1 MRDALI
7 FIVVFGSVPF
17 IFKRPAIGVMIFAW
31 LSLMNPHRLT
41 YGSAHDFPFAAV
53 VCSVVLLSLLISKE
67 PKSLPLTPV
76 TVTLLVF
83 AAWMTLSSFFA
94 LEPDLVWRE
103 WSRVM
108 KTYAMIFVS
117 MVALRSE
124 RDIKQMV
131 WVVGLSIGF
140 YGVKGG
146 VFTILS
152 GGSSHVFGPDDSYIA
167 DNNALALALIT
178 VTPLLWYQTMQ
189 ATHKYLKLAMYA
201 VVALTVVAA
210 AGSYSRGAV
219 IAGAAMLGFLWLKSR
234 TKVRTGL
241 ALLLV
246 APMIYMVMPAQWFGR
261 METIDNYA
269 VDASALGRIN
279 AWGFALRIAKDNLL
293 GGGYNVFSPRMFT
306 LFAPDPFNH
315 HAAHS
320 IYFQVLGEHGFFGLL
335 LFILFM
341 VFVWRCGTRIIR
353 TCKNQPELKWA
364 SDLASMCQVS
374 LIGYLVGGSFLTM
387 AYYDLVYYIAAILV
401 VLERFLLPEKKLRPA
416 VAALTPYRSREQG

>member
-1 MRDALI
+1 MRDI
-7 FIVVFGSVPF
+7 FVFLVVFGSLPF
-17 IFKRPAIGVMIFAW
+17 IFKRPAIGVMMFAW

-41 YGSAHDFPFAAV
+41 YGAAHDFPFAAV
-53 VCSVVLLSLLISKE
+53 VCAVVLLSLLISKE
-67 PKSLPLTPV
+67 PKSLPMMPV
-76 TVTLLVF
+76 TVTLLLF
-83 AAWMTLSSFFA
+83 AAWMTLSSFVA

-103 WSRVM
+103 WNRVM

-117 MVALRSE
+117 MMALRNE

-131 WVVGLSIGF
+131 WVVGMSIGF

-152 GGSSHVFGPDDSYIA
+152 GGSSHVFGPDDSYIS

-178 VTPLLWYQTMQ
+178 VLPLLWYQTIQ
-189 ATHKYLKLAMYA
+189 ATNKYLRLGMFG

-210 AGSYSRGAV
+210 AGSYSRGALL
-219 IAGAAMLGFLWLKSR
+219 AGGAMLGFLWLKSR

-241 ALLLV
+241 ALLLL
-246 APMIYMVMPAQWFGR
+246 APLIYLVMPEQWFGR

-269 VDASALGRIN
+269 QDDSAMGRIN
-279 AWGFALRIAKDNLL
+279 AWGFALRIAKDNFF

-306 LFAPDPFNH
+306 LFAPEPYNH

-320 IYFQVLGEHGFFGLL
+320 IYFQVMGEHGFIGMF
-335 LFILFM
+335 LFILFL
-341 VFVWRCGTRIIR
+341 FLTWRCGTGIIR
-353 TCKNQPELKWA
+353 ECKNKPELKWA
-364 SDLASMCQVS
+364 GDLAAMCQVS
-374 LIGYLVGGSFLTM
+374 LIGYAVGGAFLTL

-401 VLERFLLPEKKLRPA
+401 VLDRFLMPRQAHQPGHTRLPAR
-416 VAALTPYRSREQG
+416 RREQGY

>member
-1 MRDALI
+1 MRDAIL
-7 FIVVFGSVPF
+7 FIVVFGSLPF
-17 IFKRPAIGVMIFAW
+17 IFKRPAIGVMMFAW
-31 LSLMNPHRLT
+31 LSLMNPHRLA

-53 VCSVVLLSLLISKE
+53 ICLVTLLSLFISKE
-67 PKSLPLTPV
+67 PKSFPLMPV

-103 WSRVM
+103 WNRVM

-152 GGSSHVFGPDDSYIA
+152 GGSSHVFGPDDSYIS

-178 VTPLLWYQTMQ
+178 VAPLLWYQTMQ
-189 ATHKYLKLAMYA
+189 ATEKYQKLAMYA
-201 VVALTVVAA
+201 LVALTVVAA
-210 AGSYSRGAV
+210 AGSYSRGAL

-234 TKVRTGL
+234 AKLRTGL

-246 APMIYMVMPAQWFGR
+246 APLIYLVMPAQWFGR

-269 VDASALGRIN
+269 EDASALGRIN

-306 LFAPDPFNH
+306 LFAPDAFNH

-320 IYFQVLGEHGFFGLL
+320 IYFQVLGEHGYLGLL
-335 LFILFM
+335 LFVLFM
-341 VFVWRCGTRIIR
+341 VFAWRCGTRIIR
-353 TCKNQPELKWA
+353 TCKNRPELKWA
-364 SDLASMCQVS
+364 SDLGAMCQVS
-374 LIGYLVGGSFLTM
+374 LIGYLVGGAFLTM

-401 VLERFLLPEKKLRPA
+401 VLDRFLLPEKNLRPA
-416 VAALTPYRSREQG
+416 APTLMPYRSREQG